1 MTVAPADRQPP
12 RRGMSGGRIALIV
25 LGSLAALV
33 AIGFLVA
40 GGALLWLH
48 QTQRDDDGY
57 FTSSTERFE
66 SDGFALTSD
75 GFDIAS
81 EASAEDAPDW
91 LLDEGRL
98 ATVRVR
104 AEAAEGGETFVG
116 IGPEEDVG
124 AYLEG
129 VPYDEVEDVDL
140 DPFRADYRSVDGTG
154 EPEPPGE
161 QAFWAVSASGPG
173 TQEVEWP
180 LEEGRWAIL
189 VMNADAARGV
199 AVDLDLGA
207 KVSFLVWLAIGLLIA
222 GALLLAVGALMIAL
236 GARPRGGEEVEAA
249 PAVPPAPLPAETME
263 GAEPYP
269 VSVEGVR
276 DAELNRWLP
285 LVKWLL
291 VIPHAII
298 LAFLWIAFFVLTI
311 VAGFAILFTERY
323 PRAIFD
329 FNVGVL
335 RWTWRVLF
343 YAYGALATDRYPPF
357 SLGAADYPAVL
368 DVPYPE
374 RLSRGLVLVKWWLLA
389 IPHYLV
395 VGALVGGGAWSW
407 GDDGWWWAWWG
418 GWWGGG
424 LIGALALVAG
434 IWLVLFARY
443 PSGVFDLLLGLNRW
457 VFRVAAYAGLMRDE
471 YPPFRLGR

>member
-1 MTVAPADRQPP
+1 MADEPVTTQPAPPP
-12 RRGMSGGRIALIV
+12 RRRLSGGRIALV
-25 LGSLAALV
+25 VVGSLAALV
-33 AIGFLVA
+33 ALALLVA
-40 GGALLWLH
+40 GGALLWLD
-48 QTQRDDDGY
+48 QTQRDEDGF

-66 SDGFALTSD
+66 TDAYALTSD
-75 GFDIAS
+75 GFDIAAD
-81 EASAEDAPDW
+81 ASGEDVPDW

-104 AEAAEGGETFVG
+104 ATAADGGEVFVG
-116 IGPEEDVG
+116 IGPEDEVG
-124 AYLEG
+124 SYLEG
-129 VPYDEVEDVDL
+129 VAYDEVVDVDL
-140 DPFRADYRSVDGTG
+140 DPFEAEYRRSEGSG

-161 QAFWAVSASGPG
+161 QEFWAAEASGAG
-173 TQEVEWP
+173 TQVVEWP
-180 LEEGRWAIL
+180 IEEGRWAIV
-189 VMNADAARGV
+189 VMDPSVEEGV

-207 KVSFLVWLAIGLLIA
+207 DVSFVLWVAIGLLVA
-222 GALLLAVGALMIAL
+222 GALLLAAGALLIAL
-236 GARPRGGEEVEAA
+236 GFRSRGGEDEGFPA
-249 PAVPPAPLPAETME
+249 AVPPAPLPAEAAE
-263 GAEPYP
+263 AAEPYP
-269 VSVEGVR
+269 VSVEGSR

-285 LVKWLL
+285 LVKWIL
-291 VIPHAII
+291 VIPHVIV
-298 LAFLWIAFFVLTI
+298 LAFLWLAFFVLTI

-343 YAYGALATDRYPPF
+343 YAYGALGTDRYPPF
-357 SLGAADYPAVL
+357 ALGPADYPATL

-389 IPHYLV
+389 IPHYIV
-395 VGALVGGGAWSW
+395 VGVIAGGGP
-407 GDDGWWWAWWG
+407 WWWGWDESGW

-434 IWLVLFARY
+434 GGLVLFGRY
-443 PSGVFDLLLGLNRW
+443 PAGVFPLLVGLNRW